1 LAAAAKTPDAITNC
15 AWQKFMNFVIA
26 NLNLCSVRAQV
37 MKTLSI
43 FGALAL
49 LLLAPSAHAQSN
61 PETVCFPAYSMT
73 VDTNGETMHPAMPSK
88 QDGTALAAGL
98 TNTGMKV
105 VFWAWGDSVPT
116 TLNGTPLPPGQSVY
130 VNMPEAALS
139 ATTAGGS
146 STLQLFV
153 FTGVAR

>member
-1 LAAAAKTPDAITNC
+1 
-15 AWQKFMNFVIA
+15 
-26 NLNLCSVRAQV
+26 
-37 MKTLSI
+37 MKTLSL
-43 FGALAL
+43 FGALVL

-61 PETVCFPAYSMT
+61 PATVCFPAYSMT
-73 VDTNGETMHPAMPSK
+73 VDANGDTMHPAMPSK
-88 QDGTALAAGL
+88 PVGTALAAGL
-98 TNTGMKV
+98 TNTGMTA

-130 VNMPEAALS
+130 VTMPEAALS
-139 ATTAGGS
+139 AITASGS

>member
-1 LAAAAKTPDAITNC
+1 
-15 AWQKFMNFVIA
+15 MNFVIA
-26 NLNLCSVRAQV
+26 NLNLRIVRAQV
-37 MKTLSI
+37 MKTLSL
-43 FGALAL
+43 FGASVLS
-49 LLLAPSAHAQSN
+49 LLAPPAHAQSN
-61 PETVCFPAYSMT
+61 PATVCFPAYSMT
-73 VDTNGETMHPAMPSK
+73 VDENGQTMHPAMPSK

-98 TNTGMKV
+98 TNTGMTV

-130 VNMPEAALS
+130 VDMPEAALS
-139 ATTAGGS
+139 AITASGS

>member
-1 LAAAAKTPDAITNC
+1 MEIFSL
-15 AWQKFMNFVIA
+15 
-26 NLNLCSVRAQV
+26 
-37 MKTLSI
+37 
-43 FGALAL
+43 FGALVL

-61 PETVCFPAYSMT
+61 PATVCFPAYTMT
-73 VDTNGETMHPAMPSK
+73 VDANGETMHPAMPPK
-88 QDGTALAAGL
+88 RDGTALAAGL
-98 TNTGMKV
+98 TNTGMTA

-130 VNMPEAALS
+130 VTMPEAALS
-139 ATTAGGS
+139 AITASGS